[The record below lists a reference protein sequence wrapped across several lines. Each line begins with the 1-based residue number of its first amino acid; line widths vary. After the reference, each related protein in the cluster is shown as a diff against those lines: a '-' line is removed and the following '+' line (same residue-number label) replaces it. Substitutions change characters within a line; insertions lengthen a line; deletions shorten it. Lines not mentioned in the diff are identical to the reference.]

1 MAFIVVRRFLST
13 VLKWLIPVPPSRLGA
28 TRTGAFL
35 DLPRDAG
42 YRANEMLSRLTFR
55 VILRAAFA
63 GAERDIPRNYAGLA
77 GGRRP

>member
-13 VLKWLIPVPPSRLGA
+13 VLKWLIPVPPSRPA
-28 TRTGAFL
+28 TTRTGAFL

-55 VILRAAFA
+55 VTLQAPFA
-63 GAERDIPRNYAGLA
+63 GAEPHILRN
-77 GGRRP
+77 RVRPSRGVRP

>member
-13 VLKWLIPVPPSRLGA
+13 VLKWLIPVPPSRLA
-28 TRTGAFL
+28 TTRTGAFL

-42 YRANEMLSRLTFR
+42 YRANEMLPCLTFR

-63 GAERDIPRNYAGLA
+63 GAEPDIPRNCARVARGI
-77 GGRRP
+77 RP